1 MVAWAEWGVWTTEP
15 PQSEQRPGIFPGPFS
30 CAADNALGETV
41 ASDDKKIK
49 PDAAPKTNAPSND
62 GSTTKDAAPPKA
74 DGGERAAD
82 SSSGYSR
89 GEGQKPVTNAYRENW
104 NAIFGKKKK
113 R

>member
-1 MVAWAEWGVWTTEP
+1 M
-15 PQSEQRPGIFPGPFS
+15 
-30 CAADNALGETV
+30 

-49 PDAAPKTNAPSND
+49 PDPAPKTNAQSNV
-62 GSTTKDAAPPKA
+62 GSTTDAAPPKA

-82 SSSGYSR
+82 SSGYSR
-89 GEGQKPVTNAYRENW
+89 GEGQKPVTKAYRENW

>member
-1 MVAWAEWGVWTTEP
+1 V
-15 PQSEQRPGIFPGPFS
+15 
-30 CAADNALGETV
+30 NALGETETV

-49 PDAAPKTNAPSND
+49 PDPALKTNAPSKG
-62 GSTTKDAAPPKA
+62 GSTTDTAEK
-74 DGGERAAD
+74 AAD

-89 GEGQKPVTNAYRENW
+89 GEGQKPVTQAYRENW

>member
-1 MVAWAEWGVWTTEP
+1 M
-15 PQSEQRPGIFPGPFS
+15 
-30 CAADNALGETV
+30 
-41 ASDDKKIK
+41 ASDVKKIK
-49 PDAAPKTNAPSND
+49 PDPVPTTKAPSKD
-62 GSTTKDAAPPKA
+62 GSTTDAAPPKA

>member
-1 MVAWAEWGVWTTEP
+1 
-15 PQSEQRPGIFPGPFS
+15 
-30 CAADNALGETV
+30 V

-49 PDAAPKTNAPSND
+49 PDPAPKTNAPPKD
-62 GSTTKDAAPPKA
+62 GGTTGTAPPKA
-74 DGGERAAD
+74 DSGARAAD

-89 GEGQKPVTNAYRENW
+89 GEGQKPVTKAYRENW

>member
-1 MVAWAEWGVWTTEP
+1 
-15 PQSEQRPGIFPGPFS
+15 
-30 CAADNALGETV
+30 V

-82 SSSGYSR
+82 SSGYSR
-89 GEGQKPVTNAYRENW
+89 GEGQKPVTKAYRENW
-104 NAIFGKKKK
+104 NVIFGKKKK